1 MDATHQTYTVNIVP
15 RSPAIAPP
23 SGERALKRMRVYT
36 SISLATVVLV
46 FCGVVLLQTS
56 HPALVAA
63 VIVTSLVTTAYA
75 VFWENGAPLALTI
88 ATFVV
93 STSAWVATVALGELP
108 GPYFFVAL
116 AFGIFG
122 FTRRRARWA
131 RAFAAALVVGI
142 APVIGAALLGSD
154 IKVYAYIA
162 AVIAALV
169 ASFGLFALNRYGFNL
184 YLEIDDA
191 RRVGAE
197 LAVVQERYRF
207 AADLHDIQGHT
218 LHVIRLKMQLADKL
232 LDRDPDSAHAH
243 LREAQ
248 ELIAETL
255 ADTRSLA
262 FGDRHVA
269 FASELANA
277 EALLIAAGIDWS
289 VTGSLPR
296 GTHDELFGLVMREAT
311 TNILRHAQAT
321 AVSVDLAPGRI
332 SIVNDG
338 SPRTGRTLSGL
349 ATLSERF
356 DAVGG
361 SLRTDSAN
369 GTFTTT
375 AEAT

>member
-1 MDATHQTYTVNIVP
+1 MP
-15 RSPAIAPP
+15 RSSATVPP

-36 SISLATVVLV
+36 SISLATVVLL
-46 FCGVVLLQTS
+46 FGGIVLFQTS
-56 HPALVAA
+56 HPALIAA
-63 VIVTSLVTTAYA
+63 VVVTSLVTTAYA

-88 ATFVV
+88 ATFAV
-93 STSAWVATVALGELP
+93 SAGAWIATVAMGELP

-122 FTRRRARWA
+122 FTHRHARWA

-142 APVIGAALLGSD
+142 APVVGAVLLGAE
-154 IKVYAYIA
+154 IKASAYVA
-162 AVIAALV
+162 AVIAALI
-169 ASFGLFALNRYGFNL
+169 ASFGLFALNRYAFNL

-218 LHVIRLKMQLADKL
+218 LHVIRLKMQLADRL
-232 LDRDPDSAHAH
+232 LDHDPDGAHTH
-243 LREAQ
+243 LQEAQ
-248 ELIAETL
+248 ALIAQTL
-255 ADTRSLA
+255 ADTRGPA

-277 EALLIAAGIDWS
+277 EALLVAAGIDWS
-289 VTGSLPR
+289 VTGTLPR
-296 GTHDELFGLVMREAT
+296 GAHDELFGLLMREAT

-321 AVSVDLAPGRI
+321 TVRVTLAPG
-332 SIVNDG
+332 SVSVANDG

-349 ATLSERF
+349 ARLAERF
-356 DAVGG
+356 EAVGG
-361 SLRTDSAN
+361 ALRTDSAD

-375 AEAT
+375 AEAP